1 MQNWY
6 KDGLLPPD
14 LPVRRE
20 EDSEYILLKD
30 LRAQSVDP
38 THPFRP
44 AAPPLQETP
53 LLMMDAVKPLLSPL
67 SLLSQ
72 PRHFGP
78 PALFFSSRGGH
89 STTIVDTRGRSVI
102 RGRFVWT
109 PDDGS
114 NEARMGDIRRLEAF
128 DVKDRSV
135 LVAMRQGGL
144 EAVDLSDA
152 LLRPGD
158 SSRPVLPHFMPQDGA
173 VNRRS
178 SFLWRIGSPTGYHPS
193 STSSA
198 IASLHSAG
206 LRAPSKKQ
214 SMIMK
219 SPGRSDFSSSG
230 EGVDGV
236 HVVQDEVFFVG
247 RKDDDVYLCER
258 NAGTFRILRLCPDD
272 L

>member
-1 MQNWY
+1 MQAWY

-14 LPVRRE
+14 LPVRKE
-20 EDSEYILLKD
+20 EDTEYILLKD

-44 AAPPLQETP
+44 APPPLEIAAP
-53 LLMMDAVKPLLSPL
+53 LLASEIKPLLAPL
-67 SLLSQ
+67 SLLAQ

-89 STTIVDTRGRSVI
+89 STTIVDARGRSVI
-102 RGRFVWT
+102 KGRFVWT
-109 PDDGS
+109 PDDTS
-114 NEARMGDIRRLEAF
+114 NDSRMGDVRRLEAF

-144 EAVDLSDA
+144 EAVDLGDA

-158 SSRPVLPHFMPQDGA
+158 DSRPALPHFTPPDGST
-173 VNRRS
+173 NRRG

-193 STSSA
+193 SSQA
-198 IASLHSAG
+198 IASIHSLG
-206 LRAPSKKQ
+206 SRTSHKKQ
-214 SMIMK
+214 NTVLK
-219 SPGRSDFSSSG
+219 SPGRSEFVSG
-230 EGVDGV
+230 PEGDGDRI
-236 HVVQDEVFFVG
+236 QDEVFFIG